1 MADVPLVVIS
11 EFAQAERRITPS
23 WSISQLKTKLET
35 VTGVPPSCQR
45 LSLKPTAGAEAI
57 TIEAPNED
65 DTHLT
70 NFPLAPYAE
79 LHFLKSLVWLFSGHF
94 YSVALLSWHSTGVA
108 RGGRAGEAVGVRR
121 WALGCYAQEPEDR
134 HLSFSPPWCH
144 RWRLSHSNAL
154 DKADR
159 DPTRQVIDTRP
170 AASRIN
176 LNDTANVDKYVMPEE
191 EYEKKA
197 DSVLAWKK
205 NQKLG
210 RFDPD
215 APSHEQAKLDALD
228 REVATRGIA
237 VGRRCRVGGEDTRRG
252 LIQYVG
258 EVKEIPGGLGTWV
271 AVKLDEPVGKNDG
284 SIAGTR
290 YWGEPSELKHGV
302 FVRPERVEVG
312 DFPALDDLEDMEEI

>member
-1 MADVPLVVIS
+1 MGIGLLRPGTRGSSPL
-11 EFAQAERRITPS
+11 
-23 WSISQLKTKLET
+23 
-35 VTGVPPSCQR
+35 
-45 LSLKPTAGAEAI
+45 
-57 TIEAPNED
+57 
-65 DTHLT
+65 
-70 NFPLAPYAE
+70 
-79 LHFLKSLVWLFSGHF
+79 
-94 YSVALLSWHSTGVA
+94 
-108 RGGRAGEAVGVRR
+108 
-121 WALGCYAQEPEDR
+121 
-134 HLSFSPPWCH
+134 FSPPWCH
-144 RWRLSHSNAL
+144 RWLLSHSNAL